1 MKPFL
6 AFAAVL
12 ALILGYVKFFPT
24 ISEPTSIVAP
34 APQNVQNQPDA
45 SGRQVAPP
53 KPNEARE
60 PVGEELEEGPAEAG
74 EGRGAGPVAPAKKG
88 QTYGAAVDETKALA
102 MNDLAAA
109 MGKADSVKVA
119 LVGEASSV
127 CQVKGC
133 WMTLPTADGQQMR
146 VRFRNY
152 AFFVPKDLSGHN
164 VVVNGWAYRETV
176 SVADQQHYLR
186 DAGKS
191 EKEIAAITQPKQ
203 ELNFLAD
210 GVLVQ
215 K

>member
-24 ISEPTSIVAP
+24 VSEPTSIVAP

-53 KPNEARE
+53 EPNEARE
-60 PVGEELEEGPAEAG
+60 PVGEELDEGSAEAG

-133 WMTLPTADGQQMR
+133 WMTLPTADGKQMR
-146 VRFRNY
+146 VRFKDY
-152 AFFVPKDLSGHN
+152 GFFVPANLSGHR
-164 VVVNGWAYRETV
+164 VVVQGMAHREV
-176 SVADQQHYLR
+176 VPMAHLQHYAK

-191 EKEIAAITQPKQ
+191 AKEVAAITRDEQQ
-203 ELNFLAD
+203 LTFMAD
-210 GVLVQ
+210 GVKVLD
-215 K
+215 

>member
-24 ISEPTSIVAP
+24 VSEPTSIVAP

-133 WMTLPTADGQQMR
+133 WMTLPTADGKQMR
-146 VRFRNY
+146 VRFKDY
-152 AFFVPKDLSGHN
+152 GFFVPANLSGHR
-164 VVVNGWAYRETV
+164 VVVQGTAHREV
-176 SVADQQHYLR
+176 VPVAHLQHYAK

-191 EKEIAAITQPKQ
+191 AKEVAAITQDEQ
-203 ELNFLAD
+203 QLTFMAD
-210 GVLVQ
+210 GVKVLD
-215 K
+215 